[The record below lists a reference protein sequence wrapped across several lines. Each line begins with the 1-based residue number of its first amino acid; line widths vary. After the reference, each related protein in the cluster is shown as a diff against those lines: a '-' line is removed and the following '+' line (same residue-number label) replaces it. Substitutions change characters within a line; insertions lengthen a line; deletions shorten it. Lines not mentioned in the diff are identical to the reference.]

1 MINNKDLHYQYTIF
15 CDNVRYYRKLNQ
27 LTQEKLAE
35 LADISI
41 SYVKQIESSNEYKN
55 ISLTTILKISNNIPT
70 KTPILYKIV
79 IIFIFSFKLGFD
91 LNNIKSATP
100 LLVNKPDIVDPK
112 GRRLFKYNSVI
123 KMLEPQ
129 FGIKPISPLINGVNQ
144 LFFKKTCFK

>member
-55 ISLTTILKISNNIPT
+55 ISLTTILKIS
-70 KTPILYKIV
+70 KAL
-79 IIFIFSFKLGFD
+79 
-91 LNNIKSATP
+91 
-100 LLVNKPDIVDPK
+100 DIGVTT
-112 GRRLFKYNSVI
+112 LFH
-123 KMLEPQ
+123 LR
-129 FGIKPISPLINGVNQ
+129 
-144 LFFKKTCFK
+144 KKE